1 MGGHATKDLD
11 VWVEASA
18 ENAPKVIEGLI
29 EFGPPLMGLTEAD
42 LKTCASAEACLNLK
56 IIWPPEAADDFES
69 AVTYLVGVN
78 PAAARRLVASV
89 LGLIE

>member
-29 EFGPPLMGLTEAD
+29 EFGP
-42 LKTCASAEACLNLK
+42 
-56 IIWPPEAADDFES
+56 AADGSHRGRSKDVREC
-69 AVTYLVGVN
+69 
-78 PAAARRLVASV
+78 
-89 LGLIE
+89 